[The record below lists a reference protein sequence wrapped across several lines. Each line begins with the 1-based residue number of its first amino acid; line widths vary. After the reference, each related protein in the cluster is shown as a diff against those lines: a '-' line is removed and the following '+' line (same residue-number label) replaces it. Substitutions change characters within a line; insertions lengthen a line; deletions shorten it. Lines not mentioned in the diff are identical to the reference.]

1 MISRLTLERMFSMSK
16 KIVLIT
22 GASNGIGKET
32 ALELAKGNYQL
43 IIHGRNPERTKKVY
57 DEIIALGNYDVS
69 MITADFSLLSEVA
82 KFADKVKAQ
91 VDHLDVLYNNAGGQ
105 FGEEREVTTEGNE
118 KTFAINMLAPFL
130 LTKLLL
136 PLLEKSASARIV
148 TQSSESYQQSGDP
161 ILDDIELK
169 DHYSFG
175 VAYGLSK
182 LYVWWVM
189 RQFAKRLKE
198 NNVQNVSV
206 NTVEPGTALSTGLQR
221 ISGEIPEM
229 QKLMDEYQQ
238 YSWSI
243 PDAAATGLYMITSS
257 DVEGVSGKFYGD
269 KKEKEIDSKWYSENG
284 QEQIWNYCNQATE
297 KYL

>member
-1 MISRLTLERMFSMSK
+1 MSK

-105 FGEEREVTTEGNE
+105 FGEEREVTTEGHE

-169 DHYSFG
+169 NHYSFG
-175 VAYGLSK
+175 AAYGLSK

-189 RQFAKRLKE
+189 REFAKRLKE

-221 ISGEIPEM
+221 VSGKIPEM
-229 QKLMDEYQQ
+229 KKLIDEYQQ

-243 PDAAATGLYMITSS
+243 PEAAATGIYIITSP
-257 DVEGVSGKFYGD
+257 DVEGVSGKFYGN
-269 KKEKEIDSKWYSENG
+269 KKEKEIGSKWYSENG
-284 QEQIWNYCNQATE
+284 QEQIWDYCNEASE

>member
-1 MISRLTLERMFSMSK
+1 MSK

-57 DEIIALGNYDVS
+57 DEIIALGNHDVS

-105 FGEEREVTTEGNE
+105 FGEEREVTTEGHE

-169 DHYSFG
+169 NHYSFG
-175 VAYGLSK
+175 AAYGLSK

-189 RQFAKRLKE
+189 REFAKRLKE

-221 ISGEIPEM
+221 VSGKIPEM
-229 QKLMDEYQQ
+229 QKLIDEYQQ

-243 PDAAATGLYMITSS
+243 PEAAATGIYIITSP
-257 DVEGVSGKFYGD
+257 DVEGVSGKFYGN
-269 KKEKEIDSKWYSENG
+269 KKEKEIGSKWYSENG
-284 QEQIWNYCNQATE
+284 QEQIWDYCNEASE

>member
-1 MISRLTLERMFSMSK
+1 MSK

-105 FGEEREVTTEGNE
+105 FGEEREVTTEGHE

-169 DHYSFG
+169 NHYSFG
-175 VAYGLSK
+175 AAYGLSK

-189 RQFAKRLKE
+189 REFAKRLKE

-221 ISGEIPEM
+221 
-229 QKLMDEYQQ
+229 
-238 YSWSI
+238 
-243 PDAAATGLYMITSS
+243 
-257 DVEGVSGKFYGD
+257 VSGK
-269 KKEKEIDSKWYSENG
+269 IP
-284 QEQIWNYCNQATE
+284 
-297 KYL
+297 

>member
-1 MISRLTLERMFSMSK
+1 MSK

-43 IIHGRNPERTKKVY
+43 IIHGRSPERTKAVY
-57 DEIIALGNYDVS
+57 DEIIALGNHDVS

-105 FGEEREVTTEGNE
+105 FGEEREVTSEGHE

-175 VAYGLSK
+175 AAYGLSK
-182 LYVWWVM
+182 LYVWWTM
-189 RQFAKRLKE
+189 REFAKRLKE
-198 NNVQNVSV
+198 SNVQNVTV

-221 ISGEIPEM
+221 VSGKISAM

-243 PDAAATGLYMITSS
+243 PDAAATGLYMITSP
-257 DVEGVSGKFYGD
+257 DVEGVSGKFYGN
-269 KKEKEIDSKWYSENG
+269 KKEKEIDPKWYSENG
-284 QEQIWNYCNQATE
+284 QEQIWNYCNQAAE

>member
-1 MISRLTLERMFSMSK
+1 MSK

-43 IIHGRNPERTKKVY
+43 IIHGRNPERTKAVY
-57 DEIIALGNYDVS
+57 DEIIALGNHDVS

-91 VDHLDVLYNNAGGQ
+91 VGHLDVLYNNAGGQ
-105 FGEEREVTTEGNE
+105 FGEEREVTSEGHE

-148 TQSSESYQQSGDP
+148 TQSSESYQSADP
-161 ILDDIELK
+161 ILDDIELEN
-169 DHYSFG
+169 HYSFG
-175 VAYGLSK
+175 AAYGLSK
-182 LYVWWVM
+182 LYVWWIM
-189 RQFAKRLKE
+189 REFAEHLKE
-198 NNVQNVSV
+198 NNVQNVTV
-206 NTVEPGTALSTGLQR
+206 NTVEPGTALLTGLQR

>member
-105 FGEEREVTTEGNE
+105 FGEEREVTTEGHE

-175 VAYGLSK
+175 AAYGLSK

-189 RQFAKRLKE
+189 REFAKRLKE

-221 ISGEIPEM
+221 VSGKIPEM
-229 QKLMDEYQQ
+229 QKLIDEYQQ

-243 PDAAATGLYMITSS
+243 PEAAATGIYMITSP
-257 DVEGVSGKFYGD
+257 DVEGVSGKFYGN

-284 QEQIWNYCNQATE
+284 QEQIWDYCNEASE

>member
-1 MISRLTLERMFSMSK
+1 MSK

-105 FGEEREVTTEGNE
+105 FGEEREVTTEGHE

-175 VAYGLSK
+175 AAYGLSK

-189 RQFAKRLKE
+189 REFARRLKE
-198 NNVQNVSV
+198 NKVQNVSV

-221 ISGEIPEM
+221 VSGKIPEM

-243 PDAAATGLYMITSS
+243 PEAAATGLYIITSP
-257 DVEGVSGKFYGD
+257 DVEGVSGKFYGN
-269 KKEKEIDSKWYSENG
+269 KKEKEIDPKWYSEDG
-284 QEQIWNYCNQATE
+284 QEQVWDYCNQAAK

>member
-1 MISRLTLERMFSMSK
+1 MTK
-16 KIVLIT
+16 KIILIT

-32 ALELAKGNYQL
+32 ALELAKENYQL
-43 IIHGRNPERTKKVY
+43 IIHGRNPERTKAVY
-57 DEIIALGNYDVS
+57 DEIIALGNHDVS

-82 KFADKVKAQ
+82 EFADKVKAQ

-105 FGEEREVTTEGNE
+105 FGEEREVTSEGHE

-136 PLLEKSASARIV
+136 PLLKKSASARIV
-148 TQSSESYQQSGDP
+148 TQSSESYQQGGDP

-175 VAYGLSK
+175 AAYGLSK

-189 RQFAKRLKE
+189 REFARRLKE
-198 NNVQNVSV
+198 NKVQNVSV

-221 ISGEIPEM
+221 VSGKIPEM

-243 PDAAATGLYMITSS
+243 PEAAATGLYIITSP
-257 DVEGVSGKFYGD
+257 DVEGVSGKFYGN
-269 KKEKEIDSKWYSENG
+269 KKEKEIDPKWYSEDG
-284 QEQIWNYCNQATE
+284 QEQVWDYCNQAAK

>member
-1 MISRLTLERMFSMSK
+1 MSK

-105 FGEEREVTTEGNE
+105 FGEEREVTTEGHE

-175 VAYGLSK
+175 AAYGLSK

-189 RQFAKRLKE
+189 REFAKRLKE

-221 ISGEIPEM
+221 VSGKIPEM
-229 QKLMDEYQQ
+229 QKLIDEYQQ

-243 PDAAATGLYMITSS
+243 PEAAATGIYMITSP
-257 DVEGVSGKFYGD
+257 DVESVSGKFYGN

-284 QEQIWNYCNQATE
+284 QEQIWDYCNEASE